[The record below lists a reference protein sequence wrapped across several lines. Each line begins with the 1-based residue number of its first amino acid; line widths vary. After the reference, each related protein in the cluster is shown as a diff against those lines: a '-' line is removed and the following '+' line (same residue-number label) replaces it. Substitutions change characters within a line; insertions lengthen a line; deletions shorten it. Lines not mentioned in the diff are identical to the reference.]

1 MNRKRKTVTILKM
14 RDGIKDYNRV
24 DSLRLH
30 THTHTHTNIYIYIY
44 TRLSLSLSL
53 SIYIYIYIYRSI
65 IYKMH
70 SNVSTVILVSHNQPR
85 FLNTYT

>member
-44 TRLSLSLSL
+44 IHETLSLSL
-53 SIYIYIYIYRSI
+53 YIYIYIDLLSI
-65 IYKMH
+65 KCIPT
-70 SNVSTVILVSHNQPR
+70 SLQSSWCLTTNLVS
-85 FLNTYT
+85 

>member
-30 THTHTHTNIYIYIY
+30 THTHTHKNIYIYIY
-44 TRLSLSLSL
+44 TRDSLSLSLSL
-53 SIYIYIYIYRSI
+53 YIYIYIYIYIDLLSI
-65 IYKMH
+65 KCIPT
-70 SNVSTVILVSHNQPR
+70 SLQSSWCLTTNLVS
-85 FLNTYT
+85 

>member
-44 TRLSLSLSL
+44 IHETLSLSLSL
-53 SIYIYIYIYRSI
+53 YIYIYIYIDLLSI
-65 IYKMH
+65 KCIPT
-70 SNVSTVILVSHNQPR
+70 SLQSSWCLTTNLVS
-85 FLNTYT
+85 